1 MPLGDPEQVRKDP
14 RDHRRPG
21 RRKTAETT
29 ARFAALLPAVVLLGL
44 GVGGTPATA
53 QVGAD
58 LYGWIRDAST
68 GAPIPQAEVRLISS
82 GQTTLTSEQGLF
94 TFEGLGA
101 GVDSVAVTVI
111 GYRTRRAE
119 VLLIPGQSARL
130 HVELAQEAIEL
141 DPIDVSVR
149 PSLRARRIQEFARR
163 SELYAGFFL
172 HENEL
177 TRKATAPLGNLLG
190 NLPGVTIEEGSVRD
204 QVRGGTPFK
213 VFFRGGQCT
222 PTVWV
227 NGQRAWAPQDAL
239 ASIRANQIEAL
250 ELYRAGEAPAE
261 FSATGRCVTVV
272 VWTR

>member
-1 MPLGDPEQVRKDP
+1 MPLGDPEQVRNDP
-14 RDHRRPG
+14 RDHRG
-21 RRKTAETT
+21 RRRGAGTG
-29 ARFAALLPAVVLLGL
+29 RFATLLPGVVFLGL
-44 GVGGTPATA
+44 GVGGTPASA

-68 GAPIPQAEVRLISS
+68 GAPIPQAEVRLLSS
-82 GQTTLTSEQGLF
+82 RKTTLTSEQGLF
-94 TFEGLGA
+94 TLEGLDA

-141 DPIDVSVR
+141 DPIEVSVR

-163 SELYAGFFL
+163 SELYAGSFL

-190 NLPGVTIEEGSVRD
+190 DLPGVTIEEGSVRD

-213 VFFRGGQCT
+213 VLFRGGQCT

-250 ELYRAGEAPAE
+250 ELYRGGEAPAE
-261 FSATGRCVTVV
+261 FSAAGRCVTVV